1 MVQRDDMR
9 AELALRAA
17 QRYYLQD
24 ATMDAIAKELRVSR
38 STVSRLISYARE
50 AGLVEIRVL
59 PPTAQVSEVE
69 AEFAERY
76 GIHAHV
82 VHVPDHTTPVE
93 RHQRTA
99 SHATRVLN
107 SIFTSDMVLA
117 LAWGT
122 MVREISEALTARTVT
137 NCRIVVLNGIGHPR
151 ALGEH
156 YSSAILTA
164 FGAAYNAYIQRL
176 PVPVFLDRAETR
188 QALLGE
194 RSVQAATA
202 LQRDADVALFSM
214 GHVENGVPSSPY
226 RAGYFLDQQD
236 FRELLED
243 GVVGD
248 LATTFIRADGSHDGI
263 RLNRR
268 TTGPDLEQFSAI
280 PHRICAVSGHHK
292 IPALRA
298 ALRGGLV
305 TDLVIDEITARACLT
320 DTPIG
325 TAPEISR

>member
-1 MVQRDDMR
+1 MAHRDDSR
-9 AELALRAA
+9 VEDALRAA

-24 ATMDAIAKELRVSR
+24 ATMDTIARELRLSR
-38 STVSRLISYARE
+38 SSVSRLISFAR
-50 AGLVEIRVL
+50 ASGLVEIRVL
-59 PPTAQVSEVE
+59 PPSAQVPVVESE
-69 AEFAERY
+69 FMERY
-76 GIHAHV
+76 GVHAHV

-107 SIFTSDMVLA
+107 SIFTSDMILA
-117 LAWGT
+117 VAWGT

-137 NCRIVVLNGIGHPR
+137 NSRIVVLNGIGHPR

-164 FGAAYNAYIQRL
+164 FGEAYNAFIQRL
-176 PVPVFLDRAETR
+176 PMPVFLDNPATR
-188 QALLGE
+188 DALFAE
-194 RSVQAATA
+194 RSVQAAVA
-202 LQRDADVALFSM
+202 MQQDADVALFSM
-214 GHVENGVPSSPY
+214 GHVEQGVPSSPY
-226 RAGYFLDQQD
+226 RAGYFLDQHD
-236 FRELLED
+236 FQSLWDD

-248 LATTFIRADGSHDGI
+248 LATTFIRGDGSHSGI
-263 RLNRR
+263 RLNGR
-268 TTGPDLEQFSAI
+268 TTGPDLDRFVSI
-280 PHRICAVSGHHK
+280 PHRICAISGHHK

-298 ALRGGLV
+298 ALLGGYI

-325 TAPEISR
+325 TIPKSA

>member
-1 MVQRDDMR
+1 MAQHDDPR
-9 AELALRAA
+9 VEYAVRAA

-24 ATMDAIAKELRVSR
+24 ATMESIARELRVSR
-38 STVSRLISYARE
+38 STVSRLVAYARE
-50 AGLVEIRVL
+50 SGMVEIRVL
-59 PPTAQVSEVE
+59 PPSTQVGEVE
-69 AEFAERY
+69 AVFQRRY
-76 GIHAHV
+76 GIRAHV
-82 VHVPDHTTPVE
+82 VHVPEHSTPVE
-93 RHQRTA
+93 RHQRA
-99 SHATRVLN
+99 AHHATRVLN
-107 SIFTSDMVLA
+107 SIFTSDMILA

-122 MVREISEALTARTVT
+122 MVREISEVLTPRTVT
-137 NCRIVVLNGIGHPR
+137 NCRIVLLNGIGHPR

-188 QALLGE
+188 EALFAE
-194 RSVQAATA
+194 RTVMTPRAM
-202 LQRDADVALFSM
+202 QRDADVALFSL
-214 GHVENGVPSSPY
+214 GHVEDGIPSSPY
-226 RAGYFLDQQD
+226 RAGYFLGQDDFQQMLD
-236 FRELLED
+236 D

-248 LATTFIRADGSHDGI
+248 LATTFIRADGSHHGI
-263 RLNRR
+263 GINRR
-268 TTGPDLEQFSAI
+268 TTGPDLDQFISI

-325 TAPEISR
+325 TSPEI

>member
-1 MVQRDDMR
+1 MAQREDGKVDD
-9 AELALRAA
+9 ALRAA

-24 ATMDAIAKELRVSR
+24 ATMESIATELRVSR
-38 STVSRLISYARE
+38 STVSRLIAYARE
-50 AGLVEIRVL
+50 SGLVEIRVL
-59 PPTAQVSEVE
+59 PPTVQVSEVE
-69 AEFAERY
+69 AEFRARH

-82 VHVPDHTTPVE
+82 VHVSDHTTPVE

-107 SIFTSDMVLA
+107 SIFTSDMILA

-137 NCRIVVLNGIGHPR
+137 NCRIVLLNGIGNPR

-156 YSSAILTA
+156 YASAILTA
-164 FGAAYNAYIQRL
+164 FGSAYNAYIQRL
-176 PVPVFLDRAETR
+176 PVPIFFDRAETKELVL
-188 QALLGE
+188 AE
-194 RSVQAATA
+194 RSVSSVVAM
-202 LQRDADVALFSM
+202 QRDADVALFSM

-226 RAGYFLDQQD
+226 RSGYFLDDQD
-236 FRELLED
+236 FRQLRAD

-248 LATTFIRADGSHDGI
+248 LATTFIRGDGSHEGI
-263 RLNRR
+263 EMNRR
-268 TTGPDLEQFSAI
+268 TLGPDLDQFVTI
-280 PHRICAVSGHHK
+280 PHRICVVSGHHK

-325 TAPEISR
+325 AAPDGAA